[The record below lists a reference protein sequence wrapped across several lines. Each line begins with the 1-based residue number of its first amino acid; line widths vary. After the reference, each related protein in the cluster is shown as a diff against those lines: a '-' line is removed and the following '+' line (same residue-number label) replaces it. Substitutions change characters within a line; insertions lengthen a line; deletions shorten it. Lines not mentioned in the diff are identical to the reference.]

1 MKTARKILLI
11 VSIIVVALIDQLYA
25 IVYCS
30 KRVGFF
36 RNLFDLLPDIA
47 MIPLLIGL
55 LLGVYFGL
63 DELSWDVFVRA
74 TAVSCVALTGQG
86 LLTAVIC
93 IPTCH
98 SVSAFLDSLLIFPI
112 CSLVFGLSA
121 AAAGMIITLAVKAIV
136 KYIIKR
142 RYKYDEA

>member
-36 RNLFDLLPDIA
+36 WHLFDLLPDIA

-55 LLGVYFGL
+55 PLGVYFGL

-74 TAVSCVALTGQG
+74 TAVSCVALIGQG
-86 LLTAVIC
+86 TAYGGHMHPHLPQRQRLSRFAADFPHLLAGCRSERRHGGDDNHAGSQSHSEIYYKKAV
-93 IPTCH
+93 
-98 SVSAFLDSLLIFPI
+98 
-112 CSLVFGLSA
+112 
-121 AAAGMIITLAVKAIV
+121 
-136 KYIIKR
+136 
-142 RYKYDEA
+142 